1 MTLLAF
7 AHPRSLA
14 RPTSFALA
22 GALVVA
28 SSAAVAQTPPPTMA
42 PAPPP
47 AASPAPPAA
56 SPGPPAVSPAPTAP
70 AAPPPT
76 TAPLAPTA
84 TASAAATTPTASPAV
99 ATTATA
105 PMPPAESYTERA
117 RNPTPL
123 ELAWRPGEVIPPGYA
138 PYSRPNTGLL
148 VGGSV
153 AFGTV
158 YLPSFV
164 TAWVGMFGGVP
175 ELTPLFIPVV
185 GPLVSLGTLEA
196 EDAGAYVLALN
207 AGIQALGVTLF
218 AMSFLDDD
226 AYLRRIDGKAAR
238 AVPPSLDV
246 RFTGTGAALEVTF

>member
-1 MTLLAF
+1 
-7 AHPRSLA
+7 
-14 RPTSFALA
+14 
-22 GALVVA
+22 
-28 SSAAVAQTPPPTMA
+28 
-42 PAPPP
+42 
-47 AASPAPPAA
+47 
-56 SPGPPAVSPAPTAP
+56 
-70 AAPPPT
+70 
-76 TAPLAPTA
+76 
-84 TASAAATTPTASPAV
+84 
-99 ATTATA
+99 
-105 PMPPAESYTERA
+105 MPPAESYTERA

-138 PYSRPNTGLL
+138 PYSRPSTGLL
-148 VGGSV
+148 VSGSV

-158 YLPSFV
+158 YLPSFI

-185 GPLVSLGTLEA
+185 GPLVSMGTLEA
-196 EDAGAYVLALN
+196 EDEGLYVLALN

>member
-1 MTLLAF
+1 
-7 AHPRSLA
+7 
-14 RPTSFALA
+14 
-22 GALVVA
+22 
-28 SSAAVAQTPPPTMA
+28 
-42 PAPPP
+42 
-47 AASPAPPAA
+47 
-56 SPGPPAVSPAPTAP
+56 
-70 AAPPPT
+70 
-76 TAPLAPTA
+76 
-84 TASAAATTPTASPAV
+84 
-99 ATTATA
+99 
-105 PMPPAESYTERA
+105 MPPAESYAERA

-138 PYSRPNTGLL
+138 PYSRPDTGLL

-185 GPLVSLGTLEA
+185 GPLVSMGTLEA
-196 EDAGAYVLALN
+196 EDAGVYVLALN

>member
-7 AHPRSLA
+7 AHRRTMA
-14 RPTSFALA
+14 RRTSYALA

-28 SSAAVAQTPPPTMA
+28 STAAIAQTPPPTVAPTPPPASPA
-42 PAPPP
+42 PAPLATTTPP
-47 AASPAPPAA
+47 PTLTAAPTASTSAPVAALPAPPVSAASPAAMTPAA
-56 SPGPPAVSPAPTAP
+56 
-70 AAPPPT
+70 
-76 TAPLAPTA
+76 
-84 TASAAATTPTASPAV
+84 
-99 ATTATA
+99 A
-105 PMPPAESYTERA
+105 PMPPPESETARA
-117 RNPTPL
+117 RNPSPL

-148 VGGSV
+148 VGGTV

-158 YLPSFV
+158 YVPSFI
-164 TAWVGMFGGVP
+164 TAWVGMFGGTP
-175 ELTPLFIPVV
+175 ELTPLFVPVV
-185 GPLVSLGTLEA
+185 GPLVSIGTLEA
-196 EDAGAYVLALN
+196 EDEGIYVLALN

>member
-7 AHPRSLA
+7 AYRRTMA

-28 SSAAVAQTPPPTMA
+28 SSAALAQTPLPTMA
-42 PAPPP
+42 PPP
-47 AASPAPPAA
+47 PPAA
-56 SPGPPAVSPAPTAP
+56 SPGPAAPAPTA
-70 AAPPPT
+70 APQT
-76 TAPLAPTA
+76 AAPLAPP
-84 TASAAATTPTASPAV
+84 AAAAPAPP
-99 ATTATA
+99 

-138 PYSRPNTGLL
+138 PYSRPSTGLL
-148 VGGSV
+148 VSGSV

-158 YLPSFV
+158 YLPSFI

-185 GPLVSLGTLEA
+185 GPLVSMGTLEA
-196 EDAGAYVLALN
+196 EDEGLYVLALN

-218 AMSFLDDD
+218 AMSLLDDD